1 MDLKG
6 VIIAIVCIVI
16 IAYANQASIN
26 SNIIVTPSEGP
37 PDLTRED
44 VVYVLEWWELP
55 LKFHIVSFI
64 DQNLPIL
71 IPFANLLAILSG
83 AFLGI
88 RQVQKKNIF
97 ENERRTKIYEE
108 IQKNT
113 GITPTEIETVTGI
126 KRSSLRH
133 HLEILEREGFIVSR
147 KTTKQR
153 HYFENHG
160 NYSSEYQLARSVLQG
175 KTTRDIFDYITAH
188 PGCTRKDLSE
198 YAKVSGP
205 TISWHI
211 DKLRS
216 GNLVTIEEEKNY
228 HHYFPEETTEFF
240 VPTNSAGQGGNTW
253 EVVLRF
259 DPGMMMALA
268 ESGSNKS

>member
-113 GITPTEIETVTGI
+113 GIIATEMETVTGI

-188 PGCTRKDLSE
+188 P
-198 YAKVSGP
+198 
-205 TISWHI
+205 
-211 DKLRS
+211 
-216 GNLVTIEEEKNY
+216 
-228 HHYFPEETTEFF
+228 
-240 VPTNSAGQGGNTW
+240 
-253 EVVLRF
+253 
-259 DPGMMMALA
+259 
-268 ESGSNKS
+268 